1 MSGRAYLAWFLG
13 VVTAAVVAMAL
24 FNALTDIYVL
34 SSPAGK
40 SIQTVSGF
48 ERVLKPAWLDS
59 IKPEMVFA
67 GSSRMREGF
76 DPAIIDPALHVR
88 SFNYG
93 LSSITAYE
101 ARRLIQDSAAQPS
114 VKTIFMSMDAF
125 AGGSAA
131 QPTGSGFDELRLAVT
146 TDGTPTPRRP
156 LWLAT
161 TRYLSGGALGMHAL
175 SLYLMLQLK
184 TGQTAADRPDLFTAY
199 SRVTPDGFRKDLI
212 FRNAR
217 TMVLTDWQRLE
228 FDAAL
233 AAVCSKSVR
242 TVFFFP
248 PDHFAVIER
257 YMANDMEGLFAFKRA
272 AQADVK
278 RHNTQ
283 CRGKVGLFDFM
294 YLNDITGENIGQAGG
309 ANHLDLIHFRPPT
322 GLRLLRRM
330 LAANDTGLDMLG
342 LPNSEKDRLR
352 DDVVA
357 WRKTHAAAPPAT
369 DSKPK
374 PGQD

>member
-13 VVTAAVVAMAL
+13 VVTAAVAAMAL
-24 FNALTDIYVL
+24 FNALTDAYVL
-34 SSPAGK
+34 ASPVGK
-40 SIQTVSGF
+40 SVQTVSGF

-59 IKPEMVFA
+59 IKPDMVFA

-76 DPAIIDPALHVR
+76 DPAIIDPALHVH

-101 ARRLIQDSAAQPS
+101 ARRLIQDSVAQPS

-146 TDGTPTPRRP
+146 ADGTPTPRRP

-161 TRYLSGGALGMHAL
+161 TRYLSGGSLGMHAL

-184 TGQTAADRPDLFTAY
+184 SGQTAADRPDLFTAY
-199 SRVTPDGFRKDLI
+199 SRMTPKEFQKDLA
-212 FRNAR
+212 FRSAR
-217 TMVLTDWQRLE
+217 TMTLTIWQRAE

-233 AAVCSKSVR
+233 RLVCDKNVR

-257 YMANDMEGLFAFKRA
+257 YMANDAKGLLAFKRMA
-272 AQADVK
+272 LEDVIL
-278 RHNTQ
+278 HNAQ
-283 CRGKVGLFDFM
+283 CRGKAALFDFM
-294 YLNDITGENIGQAGG
+294 YLNDITGEQIGPGG
-309 ANHLDLIHFRPPT
+309 AANHLDLIHFRPPT
-322 GLRLLRRM
+322 GLRMLKRM
-330 LAANDTGLDMLG
+330 LGGNDTGIELSLDELAIISIFH
-342 LPNSEKDRLR
+342 LTADTQ
-352 DDVVA
+352 D
-357 WRKTHAAAPPAT
+357 WRARHP
-369 DSKPK
+369 
-374 PGQD
+374 